1 MPSTRRTKIII
12 PSQIFHKKT
21 SRVTEKG
28 NYSGEFLLVL
38 KEPVDADREKLCD
51 SGKHGNI
58 GIRTVLFP
66 FRNRLYADFKPMRQ
80 RALSQSCICAK
91 LSYIFANTKCQV
103 RYLRFLMER
112 RTVFY
117 VARTGLLLHNPDLLL
132 LAKGNGN

>member
-1 MPSTRRTKIII
+1 M
-12 PSQIFHKKT
+12 
-21 SRVTEKG
+21 
-28 NYSGEFLLVL
+28 VL

-51 SGKHGNI
+51 SGEHGNI

-103 RYLRFLMER
+103 RYLRFFNGAPHGFLR
-112 RTVFY
+112 GKNG
-117 VARTGLLLHNPDLLL
+117 VAVTQPRLTI
-132 LAKGNGN
+132 ARKR